1 MLVEVL
7 SIAAVCA
14 INLGVGFRYCWLL
27 RKRTISPA
35 LAMWVFFTIATVG
48 SLVTYLG
55 EGSFTPMDNILNT
68 ADIVLVITVMV
79 FIGVYGDRSTR
90 FSRFDYGCLAAVSAV
105 VFAWLVTG
113 QHVVAH
119 SSIQAIMVIAYFPV
133 VRRLWRAR
141 RNTESFTMWVGLM
154 LAPLF
159 SLLSSQGVLATVY
172 AVRASV
178 CSGLLLLLMIK
189 AERAQRRLAVTTGP
203 MADSVPPGAP
213 RHG

>member
-1 MLVEVL
+1 MEVL

-14 INLGVGFRYCWLL
+14 INFGIGFRCCWLL
-27 RKRTISPA
+27 RKRAISPA

-68 ADIVLVITVMV
+68 ADIGLVISVTV
-79 FIGVYGDRSTR
+79 FIAVYGDRSTR
-90 FSRFDYGCLAAVSAV
+90 FSRFDYGCLAAVIAV
-105 VFAWLVTG
+105 VFAWLATR
-113 QHVVAH
+113 QHQVAH

-141 RNTESFTMWVGLM
+141 RNTESFAMWIGLM

-178 CSGLLLLLMIK
+178 SSGLLLLLMIK
-189 AERAQRRLAVTTGP
+189 AARTQRRLAVTARPLGRVRLG
-203 MADSVPPGAP
+203 S
-213 RHG
+213 